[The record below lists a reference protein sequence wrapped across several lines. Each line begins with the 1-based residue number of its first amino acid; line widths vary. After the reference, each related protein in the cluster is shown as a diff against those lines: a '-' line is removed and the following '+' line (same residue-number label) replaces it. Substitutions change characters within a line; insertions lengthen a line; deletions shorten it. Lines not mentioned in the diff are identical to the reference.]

1 MTFLANIY
9 ELMSEWGPNFM
20 RGLVASL
27 QIAFG
32 GYILGLLIGV
42 SGAMGKIYG
51 GPALKWALEI
61 YTTLIR
67 AVPELVLILLLYFAG
82 TQLLSQLLSSMGYGR
97 VDISGLAAGIV
108 VLGIV
113 QGAYSTEVMRG
124 AILAIPKGQVE
135 AGAAFGM
142 GSFKVFHRIMLPAML
157 PLALPGLSNLW
168 LIITKDT
175 ALLAVVGYEELAL
188 VTRQAAGATRYYL
201 EAYIVAG
208 TIYLGVTLVSMKLFN
223 IAEAR
228 VTQGRKSL
236 DSGGTA

>member
-1 MTFLANIY
+1 MTFFANIY
-9 ELMSEWGPNFM
+9 ELISEWGPNLM
-20 RGLVASL
+20 GGLAASL
-27 QIAFG
+27 QIAVG

-42 SGAMGKIYG
+42 SGALGKIYG
-51 GPALKWALEI
+51 GPVLKWSLEI

-82 TQLLSQLLSSMGYGR
+82 TQLLSQAFMAMGYGR
-97 VDISGLAAGIV
+97 VDISGLAAGIA
-108 VLGIV
+108 VLGFV

-124 AILAIPKGQVE
+124 AILAIPKGEVE
-135 AGAAFGM
+135 AGASFGM
-142 GSFKVFHRIMLPAML
+142 GSFKIFHRIMIPAML
-157 PLALPGLSNLW
+157 PLALPGLANLW

-208 TIYLGVTLVSMKLFN
+208 AIYLAVTLVSNQLFKL
-223 IAEAR
+223 AENR
-228 VTQGRKSL
+228 VTRGRKSL
-236 DSGGTA
+236 ASGGA

>member
-1 MTFLANIY
+1 
-9 ELMSEWGPNFM
+9 MSEWGPNFW
-20 RGLVASL
+20 RGLLASL

-32 GYILGLLIGV
+32 GYLLGLLIGV
-42 SGAMGKIYG
+42 SGAIGKIYG
-51 GPALKWALEI
+51 GPVLKWVLEI

-67 AVPELVLILLLYFAG
+67 AVPELVLILLLFYAG
-82 TQLLSQLLSSMGYGR
+82 TQLLAQGLAALGYER
-97 VDISGLAAGIV
+97 VTISGLAAGIV

-124 AILAIPKGQVE
+124 AILAIPKGEVE

-142 GSFKVFHRIMLPAML
+142 GSFKIFRRIMIPAML

-201 EAYIVAG
+201 EAYLVAG
-208 TIYLGVTLVSMKLFN
+208 AIYLLVTLISMKLFN
-223 IAEAR
+223 LAENR
-228 VTQGRKSL
+228 VTRGRKSL
-236 DSGGTA
+236 ASGGA